1 MYLLFGK
8 DTFFVFLNSIDNS
21 IIDFSAKIQFLGMFN
36 SIAFF
41 SLQLAIALAI
51 FLVILSRLLIDLILF
66 HEFSI

>member
-41 SLQLAIALAI
+41 SLQVAIALAV
-51 FLVILSRLLIDLILF
+51 FLVFLSRLLIDLILF

>member
-41 SLQLAIALAI
+41 SLQVAIALAI
-51 FLVILSRLLIDLILF
+51 FLVILSRLFIDLILF